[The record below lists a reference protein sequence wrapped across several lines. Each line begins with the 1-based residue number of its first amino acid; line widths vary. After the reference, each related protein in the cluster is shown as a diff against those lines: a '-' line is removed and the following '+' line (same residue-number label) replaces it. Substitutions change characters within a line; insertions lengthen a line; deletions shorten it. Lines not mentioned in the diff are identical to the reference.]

1 MAGSG
6 TEAPTVAA
14 PWSVLLSQKTRDE
27 KRGICAHALRSSSSR
42 SLPLF
47 VHCRCSMPSEDEP
60 LADFGTPGCTVGL
73 NEGGGQVGPVAP
85 HFEMDR
91 PPHNVAVDVAP
102 DSAGNS
108 RHPTLST
115 ASSVPCEAAA
125 AAVGAATV
133 MPAQPMTPQERQCEI
148 LRRAREKKGKKA
160 SSLQYHRKEAWPFS
174 CTPAAKV
181 KRKLLPASPP
191 QPTAAHRSQPTAA
204 SQPETC
210 AHQGAPIYKCWL
222 CATSFKY
229 GASFKLC
236 KHKLIEIDPE
246 HGFCVQCVRARR
258 MSQLCPVGCQ
268 VAAHNAIYFF

>member
-1 MAGSG
+1 M
-6 TEAPTVAA
+6 
-14 PWSVLLSQKTRDE
+14 
-27 KRGICAHALRSSSSR
+27 
-42 SLPLF
+42 
-47 VHCRCSMPSEDEP
+47 
-60 LADFGTPGCTVGL
+60 
-73 NEGGGQVGPVAP
+73 NEGGRQVFPVAP
-85 HFEMDR
+85 HIEMDR
-91 PPHNVAVDVAP
+91 PPHNVAADVAF

-115 ASSVPCEAAA
+115 ASTVPSEAAA
-125 AAVGAATV
+125 AAVGATTV
-133 MPAQPMTPQERQCEI
+133 IPAQQMMTPHERRCEI
-148 LRRAREKKGKKA
+148 LRKAREKKGKKA
-160 SSLQYHRKEAWPFS
+160 SSLQYHLKEAWFS
-174 CTPAAKV
+174 RTPAAKV

-210 AHQGAPIYKCWL
+210 ARQGAPIYKFWL

-258 MSQLCPVGCQ
+258 LSQLGPVGCQ
-268 VAAHNAIYFF
+268 VAAHNAIYFFYINILH

>member
-6 TEAPTVAA
+6 IEAPTVAA

-27 KRGICAHALRSSSSR
+27 KRGICAHASRSSSSR

-115 ASSVPCEAAA
+115 ASTVPCEAAA

-133 MPAQPMTPQERQCEI
+133 MPAQPMTPQERQCES
-148 LRRAREKKGKKA
+148 LRKAREKKGKKA

-191 QPTAAHRSQPTAA
+191 QPTAASPPQPA
-204 SQPETC
+204 SQRHVLAKERR
-210 AHQGAPIYKCWL
+210 Y
-222 CATSFKY
+222 TSVGY
-229 GASFKLC
+229 VQNRLSTGPLSNYAS
-236 KHKLIEIDPE
+236 IN
-246 HGFCVQCVRARR
+246 
-258 MSQLCPVGCQ
+258 S
-268 VAAHNAIYFF
+268 